1 MKKLL
6 FGCTLMLT
14 GIVGGSSW
22 LIAESNLIQPGA
34 WSSMLSLFN
43 FKNMA
48 SVIII
53 LFYVL
58 AVAGGIIAIKAL
70 KEDK

>member
-1 MKKLL
+1 MKKVF
-6 FGCTLMLT
+6 FGCMLMLT
-14 GIVGGSSW
+14 GIIGGSSW

-34 WSSMLSLFN
+34 WSSMLNLKSTG
-43 FKNMA
+43 
-48 SVIII
+48 SIIII

-58 AVAGGIIAIKAL
+58 AVVGGIIAIKAL

>member
-1 MKKLL
+1 MKKML
-6 FGCTLMLT
+6 FGCILMLT

-34 WSSMLSLFN
+34 WSSMLNLFN
-43 FKNMA
+43 FKSMG

-53 LFYVL
+53 LFYAL
-58 AVAGGIIAIKAL
+58 AVVGGIIAIKAL

>member
-1 MKKLL
+1 MKKL
-6 FGCTLMLT
+6 FFDCMLMLT
-14 GIVGGSSW
+14 GIIGGSSW

-34 WSSMLSLFN
+34 WSSMFNLFN
-43 FKNMA
+43 FRRLG

-53 LFYVL
+53 LFYAL
-58 AVAGGIIAIKAL
+58 AVVGGIIAIKAL